1 MKHVWV
7 HAPFSN
13 KRFYSRHICSYQ
25 RPNTFLA
32 VKVNSFTLATQ
43 ETSRQ
48 SNEGRSHRWTDA
60 RHRAVIEIHERG
72 ECKLGRRRLGGVLGS
87 MSMSTSMS
95 MSVSVSVAL
104 KFNTVGGSF
113 FFVLDA
119 VFWNCPVM
127 FSEHHQFPQRY

>member
-1 MKHVWV
+1 MKHVWDD
-7 HAPFSN
+7 APFSN

-25 RPNTFLA
+25 RPHTFLA

-72 ECKLGRRRLGGVLGS
+72 ECKPHYFHWTLLRAATKGGYSRRG
-87 MSMSTSMS
+87 
-95 MSVSVSVAL
+95 
-104 KFNTVGGSF
+104 
-113 FFVLDA
+113 DA
-119 VFWNCPVM
+119 
-127 FSEHHQFPQRY
+127 SGT